1 MSNQVGLALQRYQ
14 RVIAKWPTDKLRPNT
29 QLQDLIRKNVDSK
42 YGANA
47 TVAPNEAAELQQAN
61 ALTALLDDTFKNKYP
76 LRETLKPAS
85 QPTYFTDLLEELD
98 RAPEKTFSTRLWER
112 IAGFIRFK

>member
-1 MSNQVGLALQRYQ
+1 MSNQVGVRPTSPIPRLQTANQDRLQLALQRYQ

-61 ALTALLDDTFKNKYP
+61 ALTALLDDTFKNKVR
-76 LRETLKPAS
+76 LTTPAVG
-85 QPTYFTDLLEELD
+85 
-98 RAPEKTFSTRLWER
+98 RLNR
-112 IAGFIRFK
+112 